1 MNALPKTPDV
11 AVIGAGSVGCTTALA
26 FARQGASVL
35 LLEANPD
42 LTKRFAGEWLHPPG
56 VEILKH
62 LQVELGAIAS
72 AYPQGEGFVVFPDDR
87 TEPIP
92 LHYPDGVKGVSCEHN
107 LLVSTIRKAATAH
120 PNVYY
125 LPFARVNK
133 IVGQELSFSQPNG
146 SPISVIAEQIV
157 GADGRASIVRQEMGI
172 SHNSRSLSYMA
183 GVMLQGVELPFEG
196 FGHIFLGGP
205 GPVLAYRIGSDR
217 IRLCLDVPISDF
229 RDRQNKTAY
238 LWEMYRSVLPEKLLP
253 AFQQALENRQLA
265 WCTNQ
270 FCPRLYYGQA
280 GQALVGDA
288 TGYCHPITATGMT
301 LGFKDAIALATS
313 KNFDRFRQDRLIN
326 TYVPELLA
334 HALYQVFTRQDETA
348 IAIRQAIYQMWRQD
362 PNECQRTMG
371 LLSTMETKLLPFS
384 RSFLKGLSIA
394 IDRVIQ
400 KKATQHQWRQI
411 LQAIASFS
419 EWLYI
424 PIAIGLPRLGSSF
437 KVKRNPGKLNRI
449 CQKLFPSLLTHL

>member
-1 MNALPKTPDV
+1 MKTLPKTPDV
-11 AVIGAGSVGCTTALA
+11 AVIGAGSVGCATALA
-26 FARQGASVL
+26 FAHQGASVL

-42 LTKRFAGEWLHPPG
+42 RAKRFAGEWLHPPG

-87 TEPIP
+87 SEPIR
-92 LHYPDGVKGVSCEHN
+92 LNYPDGAKGVSCEHN
-107 LLVSTIRKAATAH
+107 LLVSTIREAATAH

-125 LPFARVNK
+125 LPFAKVNK
-133 IVGQELSFSQPNG
+133 IVDRELSFSQPDRG
-146 SPISVIAEQIV
+146 TISVMAEQIV
-157 GADGRASIVRQEMGI
+157 GADGRTSIVRQQMGVT
-172 SHNSRSLSYMA
+172 NDSRSLSYMA
-183 GVMLQGVELPFEG
+183 GVMLEGVELPFEG

-205 GPVLAYRIGSDR
+205 GPVLAYRIGIDR
-217 IRLCLDVPISDF
+217 IRLCLDVPISHF
-229 RDRQNKTAY
+229 RDSRNKTAY

-253 AFQQALENRQLA
+253 AFQQALEHKQLG
-265 WCTNQ
+265 WCANQ

-280 GQALVGDA
+280 EQALVGDA

-301 LGFKDAIALATS
+301 LGFKDAIALVTS
-313 KNFDRFRQDRLIN
+313 KNFDRFRQDRLMN

-362 PNECQRTMG
+362 PNECQRTMQ
-371 LLSTMETKLLPFS
+371 LLATMETKLLPFS
-384 RSFLKGLSIA
+384 RSFLKGLKIA
-394 IDRVIQ
+394 IAQLIQ
-400 KKATQHQWRQI
+400 KKATQRQWRQI
-411 LQAIASFS
+411 FQAIGSFK

-424 PIAIGLPRLGSSF
+424 PIAIGLPRLGCSIR
-437 KVKRNPGKLNRI
+437 VKRIPI
-449 CQKLFPSLLTHL
+449 PDD